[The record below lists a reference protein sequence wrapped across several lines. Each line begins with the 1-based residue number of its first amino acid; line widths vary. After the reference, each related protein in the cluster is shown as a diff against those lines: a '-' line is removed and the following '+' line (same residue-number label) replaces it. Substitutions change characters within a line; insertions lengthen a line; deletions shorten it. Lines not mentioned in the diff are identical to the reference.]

1 MAIFVRS
8 PGSCG
13 EFIQGS
19 LGGTPFLLTCPVNR
33 YSHALADVQH
43 PFRNNHFPLQ
53 AKARKARELTLALL
67 GMEEENTPI
76 YVRSDI
82 PQGKGMASSSADIG
96 AVAMATALLKGRE
109 LTLTELEKISLA
121 IEPSDATFY
130 PGVVLFDYL
139 KGNLSKQMGVCPPM
153 KIVIFDEGGSVDTVA
168 FNNRVELPDLIREKE
183 GLIEEALYLFELG
196 INSKDVDL
204 IGRASTISSFA
215 IQRILQK
222 CLTHD
227 GKAKDRKHQI
237 NDWRVVI
244 GCSAPVFLDFN
255 NSLAHFVLPKQG
267 IDAAG
272 NNRVEHDHPRT
283 GRIRTSQC
291 LMCVPGQ
298 LVYPVQAILL
308 LLYMRLPCICS

>member
-43 PFRNNHFPLQ
+43 PFRHNHFPLQ

-168 FNNRVELPDLIREKE
+168 LNNRVELPDLIREKE
-183 GLIEEALYLFELG
+183 GLIEEALHLFELG

-204 IGRASTISSFA
+204 IGRASKISSFA
-215 IQRILQK
+215 NKRILPKTDLYGVHEIGQYYGSSGTIIAHSGTIMGLIFPVDEK
-222 CLTHD
+222 NVD
-227 GKAKDRKHQI
+227 K
-237 NDWRVVI
+237 VVREVLREH
-244 GCSAPVFLDFN
+244 SNLSFLDTVETTNEGIAYTRRN
-255 NSLAHFVLPKQG
+255 NDRAW
-267 IDAAG
+267 
-272 NNRVEHDHPRT
+272 R
-283 GRIRTSQC
+283 
-291 LMCVPGQ
+291 
-298 LVYPVQAILL
+298 
-308 LLYMRLPCICS
+308 

>member
-215 IQRILQK
+215 NQRILPKPDLYGVHEIGQYYGSSGTIIAHSGTIMGLIFPVDEK
-222 CLTHD
+222 NVD
-227 GKAKDRKHQI
+227 K
-237 NDWRVVI
+237 VVREVLREHLNL
-244 GCSAPVFLDFN
+244 SFLDTVETTNEGIAYTRRN
-255 NSLAHFVLPKQG
+255 NDRAW
-267 IDAAG
+267 
-272 NNRVEHDHPRT
+272 R
-283 GRIRTSQC
+283 
-291 LMCVPGQ
+291 
-298 LVYPVQAILL
+298 
-308 LLYMRLPCICS
+308 

>member
-43 PFRNNHFPLQ
+43 PFRHNHFPLQ

-153 KIVIFDEGGSVDTVA
+153 KIVIFDEWGSVDTVA

-183 GLIEEALYLFELG
+183 GLIEEALHLFELG

-215 IQRILQK
+215 NQRILPKPDLYGVHEIGQYYGSSGTIIAHSGTIMGLIFPVDEK
-222 CLTHD
+222 NVD
-227 GKAKDRKHQI
+227 K
-237 NDWRVVI
+237 VVREVLREH
-244 GCSAPVFLDFN
+244 SNLSFLDTVETTNEGIAYTRRN
-255 NSLAHFVLPKQG
+255 NDRAW
-267 IDAAG
+267 
-272 NNRVEHDHPRT
+272 R
-283 GRIRTSQC
+283 
-291 LMCVPGQ
+291 
-298 LVYPVQAILL
+298 
-308 LLYMRLPCICS
+308 

>member
-215 IQRILQK
+215 NQRILPKPDLYGVHEIGQYYGSSGTIIAHSGTIMGLIFPVDEK
-222 CLTHD
+222 NVD
-227 GKAKDRKHQI
+227 K
-237 NDWRVVI
+237 VVREVLREH
-244 GCSAPVFLDFN
+244 SNLSFLDTVETTNEGIAYTRRN
-255 NSLAHFVLPKQG
+255 NDRAW
-267 IDAAG
+267 
-272 NNRVEHDHPRT
+272 R
-283 GRIRTSQC
+283 
-291 LMCVPGQ
+291 
-298 LVYPVQAILL
+298 
-308 LLYMRLPCICS
+308 

>member
-43 PFRNNHFPLQ
+43 PFRHNHFPLQ

-153 KIVIFDEGGSVDTVA
+153 KIVIFDEGGSVDTVT

-183 GLIEEALYLFELG
+183 GLIEEALHLFELG

-215 IQRILQK
+215 NQRILPKPDLYGVHEIGQYYGSSGTIIAHSGTIMGLIFPVDEK
-222 CLTHD
+222 NVD
-227 GKAKDRKHQI
+227 K
-237 NDWRVVI
+237 VVREVLREH
-244 GCSAPVFLDFN
+244 SNLSFLDTVETTNEGIAYTRRN
-255 NSLAHFVLPKQG
+255 NDRAW
-267 IDAAG
+267 
-272 NNRVEHDHPRT
+272 R
-283 GRIRTSQC
+283 
-291 LMCVPGQ
+291 
-298 LVYPVQAILL
+298 
-308 LLYMRLPCICS
+308 

>member
-215 IQRILQK
+215 NQRILPKPDLYGVHEIGQYYGSSGTIIAHSGTIMGLIFPVDEK
-222 CLTHD
+222 NVDKVVREVLREHLNLSYIDTVETTNE
-227 GKAKDRKHQI
+227 GIAYKRRNNDRA
-237 NDWRVVI
+237 WR
-244 GCSAPVFLDFN
+244 
-255 NSLAHFVLPKQG
+255 
-267 IDAAG
+267 
-272 NNRVEHDHPRT
+272 
-283 GRIRTSQC
+283 
-291 LMCVPGQ
+291 
-298 LVYPVQAILL
+298 
-308 LLYMRLPCICS
+308 

>member
-43 PFRNNHFPLQ
+43 PFRHNHFPLQ

-183 GLIEEALYLFELG
+183 GLIEEALHLFELG

-215 IQRILQK
+215 NQRILPKPDLYGVHEIGQYYGSSGTIIAHSGTIMGLIFPVDEK
-222 CLTHD
+222 NVD
-227 GKAKDRKHQI
+227 K
-237 NDWRVVI
+237 VVREVLREH
-244 GCSAPVFLDFN
+244 SNLSFLDTVETTNEGIAYTRRN
-255 NSLAHFVLPKQG
+255 NDRAW
-267 IDAAG
+267 
-272 NNRVEHDHPRT
+272 R
-283 GRIRTSQC
+283 
-291 LMCVPGQ
+291 
-298 LVYPVQAILL
+298 
-308 LLYMRLPCICS
+308 